1 MATVTTQQYRARQYG
16 GTPYGNKSVLP
27 FKLKTAANGSAIDSS
42 QATAL
47 QIGDV
52 VILGSLPAGMLITD
66 STVVVSTA
74 MTAAVTGSLGIAY
87 VDGVDST
94 LVPQSAS
101 MFGAGLVL
109 NAAGRLR
116 NATTGA
122 LVKLPKD
129 AFLTLTLAGAA
140 NVKASEI
147 DVVVEGEL

>member
-1 MATVTTQQYRARQYG
+1 MATVTTQQFRSRQFG
-16 GTPYGNKSVLP
+16 STPFGNKSVLP
-27 FKLKTAANGSAIDSS
+27 FKLNTNAAGAAIDSS

-47 QIGDV
+47 QVGDV

-74 MTAAVTGSLGIAY
+74 MTALVTGSLGIAY
-87 VDGVDST
+87 VDGVNST
-94 LVPQSAS
+94 LLPQSAS

-109 NAAGRLR
+109 NAAARLR
-116 NATTGA
+116 STATGA

-147 DVVVEGEL
+147 DVVIEGEL